1 MATMLD
7 VGLISY
13 FLPVFVWMLVT
24 VILWALLEKIGFFPN
39 NKFAN
44 LLIAFILGIL
54 FILVPELTQ
63 VISLT
68 TPWFVMLMIF
78 LLFII
83 LVFMFMGVKG
93 EAIATLFGGGEGGGN
108 QVLIWAII
116 IISLGI
122 FGYAF
127 TQVYGEQIH
136 AITAGSSGETAE
148 GTSEGTGSA
157 SGDLMTNIGQ
167 IAFTPKIMGMF
178 FLLLMATFV
187 VKFISTPAS

>member
-7 VGLISY
+7 VGLIGY
-13 FLPVFVWMLVT
+13 FIPIFVFFLVT
-24 VILWALLEKIGFFPN
+24 VILWALLEKINFFSN

-44 LLIAFILGIL
+44 LFIAVILGIL
-54 FILVPELTQ
+54 FVLVPELTQ

-68 TPWFVMLMIF
+68 TPWFVMLLIF

-83 LVFMFMGVKG
+83 LVFMFMGVKP
-93 EAIATLFGGGEGGGN
+93 EAIATLFGGGESGGN

-136 AITAGSSGETAE
+136 AITAGGSSDGTTTTDGTATE
-148 GTSEGTGSA
+148 ST
-157 SGDLMTNIGQ
+157 DLMTNIGQ
-167 IAFTPKIMGMF
+167 IVFTPKIMGMF
-178 FLLLMATFV
+178 FLMLMATFV
-187 VKFISTPAS
+187 VRFVSSPAS